1 MADYSLAPPGSLSR
15 TAGRSD
21 VSALLDGAD
30 MTAHL
35 LWDDELAW
43 SGTVWLR
50 EEDSSPCA
58 ASLYAEGESVMFFV
72 ELMEGS
78 AVPSCVVYPDACYK
92 TTTFQGVEITALR
105 SPGYA
110 VKENGRELKES
121 RELSLMANG
130 MGCKLTIY
138 GTDGEQVEEMCAR
151 FARWA
156 IVEGFDLSALSSDG
170 AQVIDSGG
178 ESGEP
183 NDKGGADT
191 PAYDPGSIRI
201 ERTQKSPVPLLG
213 QGIFL

>member
-1 MADYSLAPPGSLSR
+1 MCIRDR
-15 TAGRSD
+15 
-21 VSALLDGAD
+21 
-30 MTAHL
+30 
-35 LWDDELAW
+35 
-43 SGTVWLR
+43 
-50 EEDSSPCA
+50 
-58 ASLYAEGESVMFFV
+58 
-72 ELMEGS
+72 
-78 AVPSCVVYPDACYK
+78 
-92 TTTFQGVEITALR
+92 
-105 SPGYA
+105 
-110 VKENGRELKES
+110 LKES

-191 PAYDPGSIRI
+191 PAYDPGIY
-201 ERTQKSPVPLLG
+201 QN
-213 QGIFL
+213 